1 MQNPLYGKSIFH
13 VLAVGLLAASAFG
26 IAAAGIGGSSS
37 VAYAYEEEPCLG
49 VVGETVESEVVLLN
63 TLLSDPAT
71 VVADE
76 INFVLGIVHDPF
88 GAVNDE
94 IDTVHSDLD
103 SVQACLD

>member
-1 MQNPLYGKSIFH
+1 M
-13 VLAVGLLAASAFG
+13 LAVGLLAASAFG
-26 IAAAGIGGSSS
+26 IAAAGIGSSS
-37 VAYAYEEEPCLG
+37 VAYASEGKGEEPCLG

-71 VVADE
+71 VVGDE
-76 INFVLGIVHDPF
+76 INFALGIVHDPF